1 MPPPTLLA
9 KTTVVIQPWMND
21 YEKNAATTS
30 LAKDYILSWFAARI
44 PTRRGGLTTI
54 PATSISDRIMVLRS
68 GTGSGKS
75 TTLAP
80 ELYIKFYQATL
91 KNIAVTQ
98 PRVLTATSIP
108 TEITKVY
115 PSIKLGKNIG
125 YQTGSY
131 TLKPTKGIVF
141 MTVGV
146 LSQQLKVMSD
156 EDFMKKYAFIIIDE
170 CHDRSLDMDLALSL
184 IKGVLSRNFKS
195 TECPFLILTSATFD
209 VAKYADYF
217 GVNHRNIID
226 VVGLNFPIST
236 KFLDVSTP
244 NFVAKAAELALS
256 LHATNTADYTAT
268 NRFRDILIFVSG
280 ATPISDIRKLLDAAN
295 SAHAADNFFVVIEL
309 TGASFQSGSID
320 YQNVFKPLSSITVKI
335 ANKIVT
341 PLRRIIISTN
351 VAETGVT
358 IDTLK
363 YIIDTGYVNEAIFN
377 PVYGAASLLSKNVTK
392 ASATQ
397 RKGRVGRRAPGEW
410 HPLYTEADY
419 NLLPADNNP
428 TLFTA
433 DISPAIL
440 GLLIKQVHPNWDGIV
455 SPTLMATGRFD
466 PANIDLLDYPTV
478 DGLAHALDKLFLLG
492 FVGGDLDP
500 TLMGLA
506 AAKFMKVDLE
516 LIRMILAG
524 YQTGCSVL
532 DLVTIA
538 AFMSLMKSDYLDKN
552 SKTKYNYRDVFANA
566 EGAPIND
573 KEYVYYSKLFVSDD
587 FIECLFI
594 WDGFTAAINASRL
607 ALSIAPAKEWCAAN
621 GLVYGG
627 LLQVVEA
634 RDAIILQ
641 MVQSVGL
648 DPFHNGMGL
657 PRGEYSLPRLLR
669 VDMYTALDEIR
680 KLKQSIYEGFRLQA
694 ATWDDARL
702 IYRLDMSGQK
712 IKVKSDVIQPL
723 PPHPALLQ
731 TRPKKIVVRGVAMRS
746 IFNTPIYGFE
756 GDRVC
761 SLDGFVDVDETF
773 ATS

>member
-1 MPPPTLLA
+1 MPPPTLLS
-9 KTTVVIQPWMND
+9 KNKVVVQPWMGE
-21 YEKNAATTS
+21 YEKIAVTTS

-44 PTRRGGLTTI
+44 PSRRGGLTTI

-80 ELYIKFYQATL
+80 ELYTKFYQATL

-108 TEITKVY
+108 LEIIKVY
-115 PSIKLGKNIG
+115 PTLKLGKNIG

-131 TLKPTKGIVF
+131 TLKPAKGIVF

-146 LSQQLKVMSD
+146 LAQQLKVMSD
-156 EDFMKKYAFIIIDE
+156 EDFMSKYAFVVIDE

-209 VAKYADYF
+209 VVKYADYF

-226 VVGLNFPIST
+226 VVGLNFPIAT

-244 NFVAKAAELALS
+244 NFIAKASEIALS
-256 LHATNTADYTAT
+256 IHYKNTSDYDGK

-280 ATPISDIRKLLDAAN
+280 MTPITNIKKRLDEANLSSDGN
-295 SAHAADNFFVVIEL
+295 HFVVIEL
-309 TGASFQSGSID
+309 TGASFLSGSID

-335 ANKIVT
+335 ADKIVT

-363 YIIDTGYVNEAIFN
+363 YIIDTGYVNESIFN
-377 PVYGAASLLSKNVTK
+377 PVYGTGALLPLNVTK

-410 HPLYTEADY
+410 YPIYTEADY
-419 NLLPADNNP
+419 NLFPADNNP
-428 TLFTA
+428 NLFTS
-433 DISPAIL
+433 DISPVIL
-440 GLLIKQVHPNWDGIV
+440 GLLIKQVYPNWDGTI
-455 SPTLMATGRFD
+455 STSLEATGRFD
-466 PANIDLLDYPTV
+466 PAKIDLLDYPTV
-478 DGLAHALDKLFLLG
+478 DGLGYALDKLFLLG
-492 FVGGDLDP
+492 FIGGSIDP
-500 TLMGLA
+500 TILGLA

-524 YQTGCSVL
+524 YQNGCNIL
-532 DLVTIA
+532 DLVTIT
-538 AFMSLMKSDYLDKN
+538 AFMLVMKTDYIDNK
-552 SKTKYNYRDVFANA
+552 SKTKYSYKNVFTNA
-566 EGAPIND
+566 EGVPIND

-594 WDGFTAAINASRL
+594 WDEFTAAISASRL
-607 ALSIAPAKEWCAAN
+607 ALSIAPVKEWCASN
-621 GLVYGG
+621 GLVYDG
-627 LLQVVEA
+627 LLKIVES
-634 RDAIILQ
+634 RDSIIIQ

-648 DPFHNGMGL
+648 DPFYNGLGL
-657 PRGEYSLPRLLR
+657 PRGEYSLSKILR

-680 KLKQSIYEGFRLQA
+680 KLKQSIYEGFRMQT

-702 IYRLDMSGQK
+702 IYKLDLSGQK
-712 IKVKSDVIQPL
+712 IKIKSDVIQPL
-723 PPHPALLQ
+723 PAHPSLLQ
-731 TRPKKIVVRGVAMRS
+731 SRPKKIAVRGVSMRS
-746 IFNTPIYGFE
+746 IFDSPLYGFE